1 MSNRGGKC
9 PRCGAVE
16 GGGYLV
22 VWQRNVSFS
31 AFNGYRRAYSD
42 YSLIHCLACGALW
55 RTKANY
61 VNRLRDASEKERRG

>member
-31 AFNGYRRAYSD
+31 ASMDTGVPTA
-42 YSLIHCLACGALW
+42 I
-55 RTKANY
+55 TP
-61 VNRLRDASEKERRG
+61 